1 MQKEELLGQRK
12 IQKVEKA
19 VDNEKVFL
27 DHYAWLRQKARV
39 LLRGSQGDADDLV
52 HDLYVSFVQSQS
64 RPNLDDPD
72 RIRGYLNRA
81 LQNFFISKT
90 RRNGSDALSG
100 LIISDFDTIEYALT
114 AVDRSQLLVVRSD
127 LATICEYAC
136 RRRWSHRAA
145 SVMILR
151 FFFGYFPSE
160 IANLL
165 QSKRSAV
172 DTLTKTARL
181 EARAYLTHPGTLVFM
196 ENKPRTTPQF
206 SPYLPDNPA
215 DLNAELRRRLFSE
228 TEGTCFAP
236 SEISDH
242 YNEPARSPF
251 STLELAHIVSCSS
264 CLDRVNDALQLPSLS
279 MRFFS
284 DSNEP
289 RGGGTSSPGPT
300 MSGNRTPVANNDD
313 HEGHDLHRRL
323 REVFEHRPETL
334 QVAVNGTVL
343 GSTAVTASFNEI
355 NLKLEMPHHPD
366 FIEVLS
372 EQGRRLL
379 YLDLAKSSGAVTEPE
394 FAEVELSDNRR
405 LRAEMT
411 WGAGAPVVNVTYHD
425 PLMDDETDPSSEES
439 TSVPSSVEHFGA
451 VWEDKKE
458 SASRPP
464 WWKRLI
470 EPLLDADWQPL
481 LRHALVAGFVVVAA
495 GLLIHFT
502 HRPQSADPISASA
515 LLRESTRSEDF
526 SIPLHGAVHKT
537 FAFEVRSET
546 GNVLEAGKVETF
558 KSLAPKR
565 SAMRLRN
572 ASGKFLSG
580 RWVDPAGK
588 VTTYPTT
595 SKHSRSTE
603 EPVSQSLFE
612 EAWEHVPEANDFEQ
626 LTGDATH
633 LTVRRDRTNYD
644 IGYSNDATSDLPAVV
659 SAHLVLASDSKRP
672 IAETLRIRE
681 RNEIREYRF
690 RQLSYEIV
698 EPSPA
703 LESDF
708 TPDSK
713 LVSLPRIPGGSGAGV
728 AGAHLTLEV
737 LQLLSNLGPE
747 VERIVEVERMPDGG
761 VGINGVF
768 QTASDKAA
776 VQRVFEPLR
785 ATHQLRVALHSGD
798 EPLVPETPQDKI
810 VVETLDPVS
819 VEDGRIRFD
828 TDLRAALSANGVP
841 EEQLESRIR
850 EIASN
855 ALQHCS
861 DAHREAWT
869 IHQIA
874 ANDFSRSEL
883 QSMQPEDRM
892 LWLTLLDRHIRAYS
906 QELAAV
912 SSVLTPLF
920 PNEEAPL
927 FAVPPASALRNIDE
941 LDAVADTLNQNSEL
955 LDRLLTSDLTL
966 STSVLPTNDNP
977 ESIEQLIAALRTQ
990 ESRLHST
997 IERLQ
1002 TFGQTDLI
1010 E

>member
-19 VDNEKVFL
+19 IDSEKLFL
-27 DHYAWLRQKARV
+27 DHYAWLRRKAQI
-39 LLRGSQGDADDLV
+39 LLRGSLGDADDLV
-52 HDLYVSFVQSQS
+52 HDLYVSFVQSQA

-72 RIRGYLNRA
+72 RLRGYLNRT
-81 LQNFFISKT
+81 LENFFISKT

-100 LIISDFDTIEYALT
+100 LIVSDFDTIEYALT

-136 RRRWSHRAA
+136 LRRWSNRAA

-160 IANLL
+160 IAELL
-165 QSKRSAV
+165 RSKRSAV
-172 DTLTKTARL
+172 DTLTRTARL
-181 EARAYLTHPGTLVFM
+181 EARAYLTRPGTLVFM
-196 ENKPRTTPQF
+196 ENKPRTTPRF

-236 SEISDH
+236 FEISNR
-242 YNEPARSPF
+242 YTEPPRSPF

-289 RGGGTSSPGPT
+289 RDGDPSSPGPT
-300 MSGNRTPVANNDD
+300 ISGSRTPDADNGD
-313 HEGHDLHRRL
+313 HERPDLHRRL

-343 GSTAVTASFNEI
+343 GSTVVTASFNEI
-355 NLKLEMPHHPD
+355 NLKLDTPHRPD

-379 YLDLAKSSGAVTEPE
+379 YLDLAKSNESLTEPE
-394 FAEVELSDNRR
+394 FAEVELSENRR

-411 WGAGAPVVNVTYHD
+411 WSAGAPVVNVTYHD
-425 PLMDDETDPSSEES
+425 PLMDEETDPSPEEPF
-439 TSVPSSVEHFGA
+439 SVQSSVEYFAAGG
-451 VWEDKKE
+451 EQEKE
-458 SASRPP
+458 QATRP

-470 EPLLDADWQPL
+470 GPVLDADWQPL
-481 LRHALVAGFVVVAA
+481 LRHSLVAGIVVVVA
-495 GLLIHFT
+495 GLLIHFS
-502 HRPQSADPISASA
+502 HGPKSVDPISASV
-515 LLRESTRSEDF
+515 LLRESTRLEDS
-526 SIPLHGAVHKT
+526 SIPLHGAVHRT

-546 GNVLEAGKVETF
+546 GAVLESGKVETF
-558 KSLAPKR
+558 KSVAPMR

-572 ASGKFLSG
+572 ASGKILSG
-580 RWVDPAGK
+580 RWVDPAGN
-588 VTTYPTT
+588 VTTYPSTR
-595 SKHSRSTE
+595 KHSRSAQ
-603 EPVSQSLFE
+603 EPESPSLFD
-612 EAWEHVPEANDFEQ
+612 EAWEHVPEINDFEQ
-626 LTGDATH
+626 LTGDATN
-633 LTVRRDRTNYD
+633 LTVQRDQTSYD
-644 IGYSNDATSDLPAVV
+644 IGYLNKAISDVPTVL
-659 SAHLVLASDSKRP
+659 SARLALASDSKLP
-672 IAETLRIRE
+672 VAETLRIRE
-681 RNEIREYRF
+681 RHEIREYRF

-698 EPSPA
+698 EPGPA
-703 LESDF
+703 LENDF
-708 TPDSK
+708 TPESE
-713 LVSLPRIPGGSGAGV
+713 LVSLHPWIPGGTGTGVSGT
-728 AGAHLTLEV
+728 HLTLEV
-737 LQLLSNLGPE
+737 LQLLSNLGPD
-747 VERIVEVERMPDGG
+747 VERIVDVERMPDGG

-768 QTASDKAA
+768 PTASDKAA

-785 ATHQLRVALHSGD
+785 ASHQLRVALHSGD
-798 EPLVPETPQDKI
+798 ESPVSETPQNHI
-810 VVETLDPVS
+810 VVESLDPVS
-819 VEDGRIRFD
+819 VEDGRIPLD
-828 TDLRAALSANGVP
+828 ADLRTALSANGVP
-841 EEQLESRIR
+841 EGHLEPRIR

-861 DAHREAWT
+861 GAHREAWT

-892 LWLTLLDRHIRAYS
+892 LWLTLLDKHIRAYS

-912 SSVLTPLF
+912 GAVLTPLV
-920 PNEEAPL
+920 PSERAPL
-927 FAVPPASALRNIDE
+927 IAAPSAPTLRNIDE
-941 LDAVADTLNQNSEL
+941 LDTVADRLNRDSEL
-955 LDRLLTSDLTL
+955 LDRLLISDLTL
-966 STSVLPTNDNP
+966 STPVLPANHNAG
-977 ESIEQLIAALRTQ
+977 SIDQLLAALRTQ
-990 ESRLHST
+990 ESCLHST

-1002 TFGQTDLI
+1002 TFGQVDRTK
-1010 E
+1010 